1 MKTSFVPFIAETFS
15 HDAALRVSL
24 PFPRLTGHFA
34 MLPAMRRVLLP
45 IFGIAL
51 VGGLLAACGGGDSA
65 SGPILT
71 SGSEP
76 TVVEGAAGTTNV
88 DADRFVFGAI
98 PGKPVVYWIH
108 TDW

>member
-1 MKTSFVPFIAETFS
+1 
-15 HDAALRVSL
+15 
-24 PFPRLTGHFA
+24 

-71 SGSEP
+71 SGSAP
-76 TVVEGAAGTTNV
+76 TVVDGASNSAGTTNV